1 MYENMARRVF
11 CEAYK
16 QGLTGEGFVWFMI
29 GWYSDGWYQVPD
41 PDVTCTISQMKE
53 AVEGSYYIATE
64 SLQLSPSK
72 EAGITGLVSK
82 PVLLLKT

>member
-1 MYENMARRVF
+1 
-11 CEAYK
+11 
-16 QGLTGEGFVWFMI
+16 MI

-72 EAGITGLVSK
+72 EAGITGLVSRHGERFTK
-82 PVLLLKT
+82 LVTSDN